1 VVYLLLAALYG
12 NFLDP
17 LIIPPLTVLLLAL
30 VGALAGLW
38 MLGLPLDVYAQMG
51 LLVLV
56 SLAAKN
62 GILAVEFA
70 NQKLKAGFSLQQA
83 IHDAA
88 AVQRIR
94 PILLTTV
101 TSLAGFL
108 PLLLSTGA
116 GTANR
121 ISMGTVVFSGLPVST
136 VLSLS
141 APPSIYL
148 LMKQRRT

>member
-1 VVYLLLAALYG
+1 VVYLLLAALYD

-38 MLGLPLDVYAQMG
+38 MRGLPLDVYAQMG

-83 IHDAA
+83 IHDA